1 MYERMLDKEIVPT
14 EDMIKEYIGENAV
27 NNMNFIKSA
36 LEKVFKINFDLK
48 FPYGKKYG
56 WGYRVSD
63 EKNKFLFNIFFE
75 KGSINVMLRTE
86 IRTEKEMEQYNRLS
100 GEGKEYWENK
110 YPCGNGGWIHYRV
123 ITKKHLNDIGIFL
136 SIKTKHAI
144 KI

>member
-1 MYERMLDKEIVPT
+1 MYERLLDKEIVPT
-14 EDMIKEYIGENAV
+14 EDMINEYVGENAV
-27 NNMNFIKSA
+27 KNMNLIKTA
-36 LEKVFKINFDLK
+36 LEKSFKINLDLK
-48 FPYGKKYG
+48 FPYGEKYG
-56 WGYRVSD
+56 WGYRVSN

-100 GEGKEYWENK
+100 EEGKECWGNK

-123 ITKKHLNDIGIFL
+123 INKKHLNDIGIFL
-136 SIKTKHAI
+136 SIKTKNEI